1 MFQGEDLRITD
12 EVMSCRE
19 KVTVDGPGSL
29 LFGSI
34 PVVAEAVSDGL
45 GGMAYVYFGAFV
57 TDDTVDEVTARAGE
71 GIG

>member
-1 MFQGEDLRITD
+1 
-12 EVMSCRE
+12 MS
-19 KVTVDGPGSL
+19 VDGPRSL
-29 LFGSI
+29 LLSSI